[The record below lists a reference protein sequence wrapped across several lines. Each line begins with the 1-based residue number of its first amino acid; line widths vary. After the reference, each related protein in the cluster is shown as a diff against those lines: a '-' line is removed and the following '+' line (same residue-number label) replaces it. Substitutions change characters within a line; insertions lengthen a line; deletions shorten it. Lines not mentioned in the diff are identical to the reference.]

1 MLKEVF
7 CVELWGL
14 FFQKLHVSEVR
25 SVNNIW
31 MQDYEFRGNHPQEE
45 MIKTSLR
52 PFFPEYK

>member
-31 MQDYEFRGNHPQEE
+31 MQD
-45 MIKTSLR
+45 
-52 PFFPEYK
+52 